1 MSIIINERN
10 IKRFAYHMGIPAK
23 HFDELTLLKQV
34 TWRVDRAC
42 IIMKW
47 YIFPTDVAKQIMC
60 FLGNETE
67 TECSKLYA
75 SNRSKRLKQIKEFKA
90 ESENW
95 LWIETQ
101 VYRGGPALRYFEKT
115 LVDSTTE
122 LLKLASDMNPSPT
135 NFPWM

>member
-1 MSIIINERN
+1 MR
-10 IKRFAYHMGIPAK
+10 IPAK
-23 HFDELTLLKQV
+23 RYDELTLLKQV

-67 TECSKLYA
+67 EECAKNYA
-75 SNRSKRLKQIKEFKA
+75 INHPKWLKQKKEFKA

-95 LWIETQ
+95 LFLECR
-101 VYRGGPALRYFEKT
+101 VYQRGPALPYFENQLAQSK
-115 LVDSTTE
+115 E
-122 LLKLASDMNPSPT
+122 NLLKLSSEMNPPAT
-135 NFPWM
+135 NFPWL